1 VAISGLTKWGLV
13 AATTAFWVAMNVLLW
28 RAEYGH
34 SSKAASTVPASLI
47 WRKILTAPD
56 LSSLT
61 ILHHGKKM
69 GACRW
74 STSIAEELTSLSED
88 NAVAPER
95 MARKI
100 PGFKLH
106 LEGASNAG
114 NNPGTIRFDASLV
127 LSSNQVW
134 REFKLSVN
142 ARPAVF
148 EAKASAADQ
157 AVRLSWDDGH
167 GRLERVMAISDL
179 GNPARVLDEV
189 LGLQSGKLRARDL
202 LLSIGPGNGGD
213 ESHFGKDAGLNFTAA
228 QLKWEG
234 SNEEMTLGHSTVR
247 VYRLSAHLIG
257 PYELKVFV
265 SRVGEILRVDLPDEL
280 VLLNEQFVPPS

>member
-1 VAISGLTKWGLV
+1 VAISGLTKWGLI
-13 AATTAFWVAMNVLLW
+13 AATTAFWVTMNVLLW

-34 SSKAASTVPASLI
+34 ASNAASTVPASVI

-61 ILHHGKKM
+61 ILHHGKKI

-74 STSIAEELTSLSED
+74 STSVAEELSSLSED
-88 NAVAPER
+88 NAAAPER
-95 MARKI
+95 MARKA
-100 PGFKLH
+100 PGFKLQI
-106 LEGASNAG
+106 EGALNDG
-114 NNPGTIRFDASLV
+114 NNPGRIRFDGSLI

-134 REFKLSVN
+134 REFKLGVN

-148 EAKASAADQ
+148 TAKASAADQ

-167 GRLERVMAISDL
+167 GRLERMMAISDL
-179 GNPARVLDEV
+179 GNSARVLDEV

-202 LLSIGPGNGGD
+202 LLSMGQGNAAEGP
-213 ESHFGKDAGLNFTAA
+213 HFGNEAGLNFTAA
-228 QLKWEG
+228 QLQWEG
-234 SNEEMTLGHSTVR
+234 SNEEMKLGHSMVR
-247 VYRLSAHLIG
+247 VYRLRAHLIG
-257 PYELKVFV
+257 RYEVKVFV
-265 SRVGEILRVDLPDEL
+265 SRVGEILRVDLPDET